1 MAALAFSLAISAAMY
16 SAAVSS
22 VFSVSVFSGERISAC
37 GSSIGETSGI
47 EGVSLFTACA
57 SSFLFSSTKDTGLL
71 ISVDCV
77 SVTKSVFSS
86 IFTSAGAGIG
96 IASVLT
102 S

>member
-1 MAALAFSLAISAAMY
+1 MAAPAFSLAISAAMY

-47 EGVSLFTACA
+47 EGVSLFSACA

-77 SVTKSVFSS
+77 SVTSVFSS
-86 IFTSAGAGIG
+86 IFTSAGAGIT
-96 IASVLT
+96 SVLT

>member
-1 MAALAFSLAISAAMY
+1 MVAPAFSLAISAAMY

-22 VFSVSVFSGERISAC
+22 VFSVSVFSGERTSAC
-37 GSSIGETSGI
+37 GSSTDETSGI

-57 SSFLFSSTKDTGLL
+57 SSFLFSSTKDTGSL
-71 ISVDCV
+71 ISTDCV
-77 SVTKSVFSS
+77 SVTESVFSS
-86 IFTSAGAGIG
+86 IFTSTGAG